1 MNNDKLDA
9 LFNGLTGAPQ
19 PEENTKEQER
29 PILKK
34 PSKQKANKP
43 QEERFCTIVNSE
55 TLKKIRLIAA
65 REGLQIKDIVNAA
78 FDKAVKSYERKN
90 GTIDKDTRRDASQL
104 F

>member
-9 LFNGLTGAPQ
+9 LFDGLTGTPQ
-19 PEENTKEQER
+19 SVQQDEQ
-29 PILKK
+29 
-34 PSKQKANKP
+34 PSKSKTKQDKTAKVK
-43 QEERFCTIVNSE
+43 EERFCTIVNSE
-55 TLKKIRLIAA
+55 TLKKIRLIAV

-90 GTIDKDTRRDASQL
+90 GTLDKDTRRDASQL